1 MLRRWEGG
9 LIVSE
14 NDCVIN
20 EVNIK
25 RLAQR
30 LSIET
35 NARTRRSLRQLL
47 IEEEEEERFG
57 LRSWH
62 LELVD
67 RHISDTTSRID
78 NQKSLIDK
86 LNAGGLDASVA
97 EAFLETLIV
106 VRGTYEGIRTHL
118 QDGLNRSGL

>member
-1 MLRRWEGG
+1 MLRRREGG

-14 NDCVIN
+14 NDRVIN

-35 NARTRRSLRQLL
+35 NTRTRRSLRQLL
-47 IEEEEEERFG
+47 IEEEERFG

-86 LNAGGLDASVA
+86 LNAGGLDVSVA